1 MEVAETCSDSKRKL
15 SRGAVKRKQKQ
26 EARFSQQPKG
36 ADSSWTNVE
45 DKSQAN
51 GFVDSKN
58 KANRPKQE
66 RAQHPA
72 KKSTAQTKEKGAPPA
87 KVPRPTAA
95 PYVSADVSLLQ
106 PVAQVT
112 TRDSMPD
119 LVMSPRSRSSPSI
132 SFRSQTESSTSS
144 TASSSTA
151 SEAMFVQADP
161 SDEECPSENSHSSE
175 ARSDPMTPAPRGQCK
190 RAVTRMLEAVQ
201 ILYAADRQE
210 VLPPETVNING
221 SDWNSLGLADD
232 FSNPNWNWCSSQNP
246 MSIMEMINRDK
257 SDADRDQ
264 EDVTH
269 E

>member
-1 MEVAETCSDSKRKL
+1 MWPKL
-15 SRGAVKRKQKQ
+15 VPTAIRNLQTVRRKQKQ

-66 RAQHPA
+66 RAQHPV
-72 KKSTAQTKEKGAPPA
+72 KKSTAQTNKKGAPPA
-87 KVPRPTAA
+87 KVARPTAA

-144 TASSSTA
+144 TASSSME
-151 SEAMFVQADP
+151 SEATFVQGDS
-161 SDEECPSENSHSSE
+161 SDDECRSEKSWSSE
-175 ARSDPMTPAPRGQCK
+175 AKSDQVAPAPRVKHKGVV
-190 RAVTRMLEAVQ
+190 ARMLQAVQ
-201 ILYAADRQE
+201 VAHATDGQT
-210 VLPPETVNING
+210 VLPLETVNIDG
-221 SDWNSLGLADD
+221 S
-232 FSNPNWNWCSSQNP
+232 
-246 MSIMEMINRDK
+246 E
-257 SDADRDQ
+257 
-264 EDVTH
+264 
-269 E
+269 